1 MPFSSSTGSM
11 IVSPAALEAGDV
23 VIDLESSDRIPKKIR
38 RISIVNDNSEFD
50 YEYEVVFRD
59 GQVECYRYDDVRFEI
74 LSLA

>member
-1 MPFSSSTGSM
+1 MPFSSSTGNM

-50 YEYEVVFRD
+50 YEYEIVFGD
-59 GQVECYRYDDVRFEI
+59 GELASYRYDDVRFEI
-74 LSLA
+74 LSLS